1 MHLRLSSYGSKIY
14 VCVRESWARSMRTC
28 ALALRVQVRHKYMLS
43 TCEKPIVICVQLLM
57 KQTGDFVM
65 HVMAATVLSVV
76 KAPLGELGLDQST
89 RKPVHRAKRARA
101 VRSVF
106 SGCMGSFKQA
116 RAVLPKIV
124 VPSTKVALM
133 RLSCALHAGTT
144 TADLCNHL
152 AGMAI
157 IRRPLRSRQ
166 PAPPLFAHQLEKM
179 ALAVDEDS
187 TSAGAEPVGGAA

>member
-1 MHLRLSSYGSKIY
+1 
-14 VCVRESWARSMRTC
+14 
-28 ALALRVQVRHKYMLS
+28 MLS

-57 KQTGDFVM
+57 KQGGDCVM

-76 KAPLGELGLDQST
+76 KAPLGELGLDPST
-89 RKPVHRAKRARA
+89 WKSVHRAKRERA

-106 SGCMGSFKQA
+106 SGCTGSFKRA
-116 RAVLPKIV
+116 RAVLPKVV
-124 VPSTKVALM
+124 VPSTNVALM
-133 RLSCALHAGTT
+133 RLSCALHLSHAGTT

-179 ALAVDEDS
+179 ALAVDQPS
-187 TSAGAEPVGGAA
+187 SGQHQRRR